1 MHRALALPILL
12 CALLLGP
19 VPALAQ
25 PQRPGAPA
33 AGADHPLVGRYEG
46 SDQRFRQ
53 QREFEELRLATAAI
67 TGRQPGQPRLR
78 EGNSALVSG
87 RYTRL
92 LYAGP
97 PGRSPLEVVRN
108 LQGQLERNGFS
119 VVFSC
124 RGRDCGGTGA
134 DLWFA
139 VTEESPIRLSNLP
152 SNWSD
157 QVYAVLRRER
167 PEGDVWVA
175 LLSVPEP
182 RAGSFTVVDVVEA
195 RPMERDRVVFVS
207 ADEMARAIAQGG
219 RVALYG
225 ILFDTDRADPRPDSR
240 PTLEEIARFLRANP
254 ALSVIVVGHTDNQ
267 GAFDYNVDLSRR
279 RAAAIVA
286 ILTREFG
293 IAPARLTPFGAGMA
307 APVASNETAE
317 GRAQNRRVEIVR
329 R

>member
-1 MHRALALPILL
+1 MRRRLLPLL
-12 CALLLGP
+12 LALLLVGP
-19 VPALAQ
+19 GLAAAQQ
-25 PQRPGAPA
+25 PRAGGGGR
-33 AGADHPLVGRYEG
+33 GADHPLVGRYEG
-46 SDQRFRQ
+46 SDQRLRE

-78 EGNSALVSG
+78 EGNSTALAG
-87 RYTRL
+87 RYTRM

-97 PGRSPLEVVRN
+97 AGRSPLEVVRN
-108 LQGQLERNGFS
+108 LQGQLERNGFATL
-119 VVFSC
+119 FTC
-124 RGRDCGGTGA
+124 RGRECGGTGA

-139 VTEESPIRLSNLP
+139 VTEESPIRLSTLP

-175 LLSVPEP
+175 LLSVPDP
-182 RAGSFTVVDVVEA
+182 RAGAMTVVDVVEV
-195 RPMERDRVVFVS
+195 RGMERDRVTFVS
-207 ADEMARAIAQGG
+207 ADEMARAIAATG

-254 ALSVIVVGHTDNQ
+254 GLSVIVVGHTDNQ

-286 ILTREFG
+286 LLTREFG
-293 IAPARLTPFGAGMA
+293 IPAARLTSFGAGMA
-307 APVASNETAE
+307 APVAANDTAE